1 MLSLVVVPGTTHVR
15 YYMSFRQ
22 FGNNYMLYTVVFVLL
37 VLDLIC

>member
-15 YYMSFRQ
+15 YQFRQ